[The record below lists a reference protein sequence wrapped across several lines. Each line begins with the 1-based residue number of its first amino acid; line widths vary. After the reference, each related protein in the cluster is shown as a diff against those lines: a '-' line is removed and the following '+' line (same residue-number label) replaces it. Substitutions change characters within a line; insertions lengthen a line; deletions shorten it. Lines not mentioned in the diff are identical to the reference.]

1 MTRGLYVFQK
11 YTSKKNCDIYLPKNV
26 GGLIKGIL
34 LVDRLLDIFGD
45 VNKAKIKQ
53 WPWMQ

>member
-1 MTRGLYVFQK
+1 MTRSLYVFQK

-26 GGLIKGIL
+26 GGLIIGIL